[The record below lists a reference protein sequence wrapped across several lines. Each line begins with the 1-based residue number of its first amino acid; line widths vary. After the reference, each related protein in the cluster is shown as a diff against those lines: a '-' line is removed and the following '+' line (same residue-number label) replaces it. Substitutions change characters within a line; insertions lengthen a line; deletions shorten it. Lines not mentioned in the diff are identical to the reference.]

1 MTQHFDNSSSYDSSS
16 YDSSSYD
23 SSSHDNSQTDF
34 SQSQTSHDLHTDLN
48 TDLSHHAQA
57 HEMSGVGGLE
67 TSAFDT
73 THSLHSLVSNESDA
87 SHSNAD
93 GSGFEITGNNFSSE
107 HLSAIA
113 DQTSQHLARMNAPS
127 DFSPYTTI
135 SDSGRVYRHYG
146 SESYEYKHV
155 GYVKNR
161 HFYNKSHY
169 HIGYVG
175 RDGKVYDDH
184 DHLLGWQCAG
194 KIYDK
199 NGHVI
204 PCSPHTS
211 KGAIGA
217 GAYLCFVQFGGV

>member
-1 MTQHFDNSSSYDSSS
+1 MTQTFDNSSSYDNSS
-16 YDSSSYD
+16 YDNSNYD
-23 SSSHDNSQTDF
+23 SSPTDFDSSQTD
-34 SQSQTSHDLHTDLN
+34 HHLN
-48 TDLSHHAQA
+48 TDWVDHSQTHDT
-57 HEMSGVGGLE
+57 SGFGVSDA
-67 TSAFDT
+67 SAFDI
-73 THSLHSLVSNESDA
+73 THCFDSSA
-87 SHSNAD
+87 SHS
-93 GSGFEITGNNFSSE
+93 GHEHSGFETADNHFTSESS
-107 HLSAIA
+107 SAIIDDA
-113 DQTSQHLARMNAPS
+113 INQHSEVMNVAGIGSHWAHMECS

-146 SESYEYKHV
+146 SKSYEYEYV
-155 GYVKNR
+155 GYVENR

-199 NGHVI
+199 NGHAV
-204 PCSPHTS
+204 PCSPNTS

-217 GAYLCFVQFGGV
+217 GAYLLFVQFGGV

>member
-1 MTQHFDNSSSYDSSS
+1 MTQTFDNSSSYDNSS
-16 YDSSSYD
+16 YDNSNYD
-23 SSSHDNSQTDF
+23 SSPTDFDSSQTD
-34 SQSQTSHDLHTDLN
+34 HHLN
-48 TDLSHHAQA
+48 TDWVDHSQTHDT
-57 HEMSGVGGLE
+57 SGFGVSDA
-67 TSAFDT
+67 SAFDI
-73 THSLHSLVSNESDA
+73 THCFDSSA
-87 SHSNAD
+87 SHS
-93 GSGFEITGNNFSSE
+93 GHEHSGFETADNHFTSESS
-107 HLSAIA
+107 SAIIDDA
-113 DQTSQHLARMNAPS
+113 INQHSEVMNVAGIGSHWAHMECS

-146 SESYEYKHV
+146 SESYEYKYV
-155 GYVKNR
+155 GYVENR

-199 NGHVI
+199 NGHAV

-217 GAYLCFVQFGGV
+217 GAYLLFVQFGGV